1 MSKENEITGWVH
13 IALAM
18 ERERGAGE
26 RERSGVPSV
35 DEGPQEGDRE
45 EKERKAL
52 RSERSP
58 YVPVSY
64 SASPLS
70 LSLLLSLSL
79 SPLQCLILPPS
90 TAAAASSSFRARGGA
105 ANGPLLSRG

>member
-70 LSLLLSLSL
+70 LSF

-90 TAAAASSSFRARGGA
+90 LHSCSSLLLLPGTRWRRQRA
-105 ANGPLLSRG
+105 PS

>member
-45 EKERKAL
+45 EKEREAL

-70 LSLLLSLSL
+70 LSLFLSLSL
-79 SPLQCLILPPS
+79 SPLPPMPHSPSLHSCSSLLLLPGTRWRRQRAPS
-90 TAAAASSSFRARGGA
+90 
-105 ANGPLLSRG
+105 